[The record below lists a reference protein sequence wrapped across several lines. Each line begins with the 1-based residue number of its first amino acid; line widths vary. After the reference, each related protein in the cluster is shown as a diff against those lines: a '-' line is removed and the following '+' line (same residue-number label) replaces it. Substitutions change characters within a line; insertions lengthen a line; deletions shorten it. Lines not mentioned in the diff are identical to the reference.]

1 MTETSSDRER
11 LAGYVETWHRA
22 CADLVSVARAI
33 PEAQWHQTT
42 DLPGWD
48 VKDNVAHTAHLEA
61 VLAGASEETIP
72 VEGAGHIRSLSGH
85 YTEQGVL
92 ARRERSM
99 SELADEIEQSVA
111 TRYAELRANPP
122 TDGSAPAPVTPGGVP
137 WDVETLLANRPLD
150 VWMHEQDIRR
160 AIGQPGG
167 YDSPAAVHTIRR
179 LGAGLPMVLGKRVA
193 PPAGT
198 SVLVEVP
205 EADYRVGAEVGPD
218 GRAALADPTDPTVRI
233 TLAPEPFVVLA
244 GGRRRPEDVE
254 SRIEGD
260 AGLGHAILASMVVTP

>member
-1 MTETSSDRER
+1 MSASISDQER

-22 CADLVSVARAI
+22 CADLVAVARGI
-33 PEAQWHQTT
+33 PQAQWHLST

-61 VLAGASEETIP
+61 VLAGAPEESVLIDDMAH
-72 VEGAGHIRSLSGH
+72 VKSLTGR
-85 YTEQGVL
+85 YTEQGVFV
-92 ARRERSM
+92 RRDRSM
-99 SELADEIEQSVA
+99 IELVDEIEQAVA

-122 TDGSAPAPVTPGGVP
+122 TDGSAPAPLTPAGVP
-137 WDVETLLANRPLD
+137 WDTETLLANRPLD

-160 AIGQPGG
+160 AIGRPGG
-167 YDSPAAVHTIRR
+167 YDSPAAAHTIRR

-205 EADYRVGAEVGPD
+205 EADYRVGAEVAPD
-218 GRAALADPTDPTVRI
+218 GRAALADPVDPTVRI
-233 TLAPEPFVVLA
+233 TLAPEAFVVLA

-260 AGLGHAILASMVVTP
+260 PDLGHAILASMAVTP